1 MFKYLLLIGVLVVSA
16 CGGQGAP
23 SDDGAN
29 LGNKGAG
36 PEQSQ
41 AQVLA
46 SPSPVSGVSLELA
59 KARASNLSD
68 INYALSFTVPAEA
81 SKPIGANEVLTFR
94 LKAADDDLQL
104 DFHETSDKL
113 QRLVVNGQSVPIEH
127 VEEHLVLP
135 ADALKQGD
143 NTVEIA
149 FIAGDTSLN
158 RNPDYLYTLFVPDRA
173 RTAFPMFDQPNLK
186 ATYDLVL
193 DLPES
198 WAALGNGLLA
208 TVEETDGRRV
218 HRFKRSDRLSS
229 YLFSFVAGEFETV
242 TRTVDGR
249 QMTMLHRETDIDKVA
264 RNLDDIFQAHADALA
279 WLEDYTGIDYPF
291 AKFDFALIPTFQYGG
306 MEHVGAIQYRASTL
320 LLDAEPSD
328 PQRLNRANLIAHE
341 TAHMWFGDLVTMD
354 WFNDVW
360 TKEVFANF
368 MAAKI
373 VNPSFPDIDHDLNF
387 LLRSYPAAYA
397 VDRTTGANPIRQE
410 LPNLNEAG
418 TLYGGIIYNKAPIMM
433 KQLELLIGED
443 AFRDGM
449 REYLATFAGGNA
461 TWPDLIAI
469 LDKRSDQDLAA
480 WSEVWVNTPGRPHF
494 EISDAGNGLVQIDP
508 LGQGRKWDQ
517 QFTAIEAAS
526 TGDNPFGLRFTND
539 QLLGNTTTRAPI
551 PPLWPN
557 VLINENGA
565 GYGLFPVNLSLVE
578 AVWSD
583 LSDLQKG
590 AQLINMFEQ
599 MLEGNAQVSPPVY
612 FDFLQARL
620 DEPNQLLLNTMLGQ
634 MRRTYWSFLT
644 EEARLSR
651 VQAFEDVLWAG
662 VLETD
667 NSASTRKLYLNTLQD
682 VALGQESL
690 QRLLALLNRN
700 YNLDGITLSDR
711 ERSNLSALLAI
722 KLPDQARE
730 ILGKQAAWLTNPDAK
745 RRFRFMMPALSA
757 SVEERDAFFAS
768 LMDVENRAIESWVV
782 DALAY
787 LHHPQRTASSQRYI
801 TRSLELLEEIQVTGD
816 IFFPARW
823 TAGNLGNYNTPE
835 AALMIRE
842 FLAAR
847 PAYNYQLKLKIL
859 QAADMAFRA
868 EAILKE
874 AGRGGQ

>member
-1 MFKYLLLIGVLVVSA
+1 MLKYLVLGCALFMLSA
-16 CGGQGAP
+16 CGDGQRNAP
-23 SDDGAN
+23 DSA
-29 LGNKGAG
+29 
-36 PEQSQ
+36 PMQ
-41 AQVLA
+41 AVEA
-46 SPSPVSGVSLELA
+46 AVETGVSLDLA
-59 KARASNLSD
+59 KARVQNVSD
-68 INYALSFTVPAEA
+68 INYALTFSVPAEA
-81 SKPIGANEVLTFR
+81 SAPIRADEILTFE
-94 LKAADDDLQL
+94 LKAAEDDLQL
-104 DFHETSDKL
+104 DFREAGDKL
-113 QRLVVNGQSVPIEH
+113 ERLVVNGQSVPIKH
-127 VEEHLVLP
+127 LDEHLILP
-135 ADALKQGD
+135 AGALKQGE

-158 RNPDYLYTLFVPDRA
+158 RNPNYLYTLFVPDRA
-173 RTAFPMFDQPNLK
+173 RTAFPVFDQPNLK

-198 WAALGNGLLA
+198 WAALGNGLLD
-208 TVEETDGRRV
+208 TVEEADGRRV
-218 HRFKRSDRLSS
+218 HRFKRTDRLSS
-229 YLFSFVAGEFETV
+229 YLFSFVAGEFKTV

-249 QMTMLHRETDIDKVA
+249 QMTMLHRETDVDKVA

-397 VDRTTGANPIRQE
+397 VDRTTGANPIRQD

-433 KQLELLIGED
+433 RQLEILLGED
-443 AFRDGM
+443 VFRDGM
-449 REYLATFAGGNA
+449 REYLTTYAGGNA

-469 LDKRSDQDLAA
+469 LDKRSDLDLVA
-480 WSEVWVNTPGRPHF
+480 WSQVWVNTAGRPRF
-494 EISDAGNGLVQIDP
+494 TEDFDGQTGALSLVQSDDAGKDRLWTQRLRVHRLPEDGAAAETYTIDFDAAVQNIP
-508 LGQGRKWDQ
+508 VSLSGQGAR
-517 QFTAIEAAS
+517 
-526 TGDNPFGLRFTND
+526 
-539 QLLGNTTTRAPI
+539 LLYNSEG
-551 PPLWPN
+551 
-557 VLINENGA
+557 E
-565 GYGLFPVNLSLVE
+565 GYGIFPVNMALIG
-578 AVWSD
+578 AQWSNM
-583 LSDLQKG
+583 SDLQKG

-599 MLEGNAQVSPPVY
+599 MLEGSTQVAPSVY

-634 MRRTYWSFLT
+634 LRRTYWSFLT

-651 VQAFEDVLWAG
+651 VSAFEDVLWTG
-662 VLETD
+662 VLETGHP
-667 NSASTRKLYLNTLQD
+667 ASTRKLYLSTLQD

-690 QRLLALLNRN
+690 EKLLALLNRD
-700 YNLDGITLSDR
+700 YNIAGITLSDR

-722 KLPDQARE
+722 KLPRDARD

-801 TRSLELLEEIQVTGD
+801 AQSLEVLEEIQVTGD

-835 AALMIRE
+835 AARIVRE

-847 PAYNYQLKLKIL
+847 PDYNYQLKLKVL

-874 AGRGGQ
+874 TSGSEQ